1 MNKTIIF
8 RKIGGIIS
16 EITEQ
21 YQYLAENPENISPL
35 EMELFIANSHFLT
48 EHLTILSKI
57 TEQPLLLSE
66 NNAVISLD
74 EKKDSGRI
82 TILPESAQPEN
93 EELKPESYNPV
104 SVIENEEIEADNW
117 FKPVQS
123 ETNNPNHK
131 PEIVEFIFENEDAKT
146 QVEIDGNDE
155 NLSQQ
160 FEKTPADSLSTESI
174 EMDSLEISSLK
185 VERSQAIKP
194 QSDEKPQTLNDVL
207 SAGMSKENIAFKMN
221 RQENK
226 DLKSMIKLNEKLMF
240 VRDLFN
246 GYSLAYSEA
255 IELVNRF
262 DNFELAENF
271 LKQNYAVKNKWSEKQ
286 STVDQFYE
294 VLNRRFS

>member
-82 TILPESAQPEN
+82 TILPESAQPEK
-93 EELKPESYNPV
+93 EEIKPDSYNPI

-131 PEIVEFIFENEDAKT
+131 PEIVEFIFQNEDAKT

-160 FEKTPADSLSTESI
+160 SEKTPADSLSTESI
-174 EMDSLEISSLK
+174 EMDSPEINSLK
-185 VERSQAIKP
+185 VERTQAIKP